1 MFQAV
6 AAGTGG
12 VVGSVAGPFG
22 TLFGAAVGIGIDY
35 TTNVGIELM
44 QREDFLKDVK
54 NMVDATKKEYI
65 LRLEVELHRAADV
78 WIEDVI
84 QILPKTTES
93 TKWWHL
99 R

>member
-1 MFQAV
+1 
-6 AAGTGG
+6 
-12 VVGSVAGPFG
+12 
-22 TLFGAAVGIGIDY
+22 
-35 TTNVGIELM
+35 M

-54 NMVDATKKEYI
+54 IMVDATKKEYI

-84 QILPKTTES
+84 QILPKTAES

>member
-1 MFQAV
+1 M

-12 VVGSVAGPFG
+12 IVGSVAGPFG

-44 QREDFLKDVK
+44 NRDEFLKDVK
-54 NMVDATKKEYI
+54 SMVDATKKEYM
-65 LRLEVELHRAADV
+65 LRLEDELHRAADV

-84 QILPKTTES
+84 HILPKATE
-93 TKWWHL
+93 KCKVAK
-99 R
+99 